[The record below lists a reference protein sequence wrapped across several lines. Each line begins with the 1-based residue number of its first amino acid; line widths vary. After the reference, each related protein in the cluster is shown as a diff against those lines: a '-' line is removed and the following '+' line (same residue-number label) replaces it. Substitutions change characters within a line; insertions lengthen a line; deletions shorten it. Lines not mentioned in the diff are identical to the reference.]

1 MWSSTGAV
9 SATGQTMSLPA
20 TLPRD
25 LVGLDEAAG
34 VVVGAGRG
42 AGAAGAGADAAAAGA
57 GSLPS
62 GGGALASSAP
72 AYGGVGTA
80 GAGAG
85 TDAVLTGYGGAGG
98 LSSGGLLGQLG
109 PVGDAIKGAAG
120 WMTENPLLGR
130 LLMSGATGL
139 LSAAGGGGSG
149 GAPMQDYGPAK
160 QWTSPLQQGLI
171 GAPRQVQPQGL
182 LASGHASDGAWRYM
196 RGK

>member
-1 MWSSTGAV
+1 M
-9 SATGQTMSLPA
+9 
-20 TLPRD
+20 D
-25 LVGLDEAAG
+25 AG
-34 VVVGAGRG
+34 Y
-42 AGAAGAGADAAAAGA
+42 GAAGAGGAEAAGGAA
-57 GSLPS
+57 G
-62 GGGALASSAP
+62 LASSAP

-149 GAPMQDYGPAK
+149 DAPMQDYGPAK